1 MPKVSYPMSVMVGLV
16 GPKVKSTG
24 DTDGYEVNIPQLLMF
39 VINDVGTYFDIRD
52 T

>member
-24 DTDGYEVNIPQLLMF
+24 DTDGYRVNIPWLLY
-39 VINDVGTYFDIRD
+39 IRYYDVGKHFDIRD